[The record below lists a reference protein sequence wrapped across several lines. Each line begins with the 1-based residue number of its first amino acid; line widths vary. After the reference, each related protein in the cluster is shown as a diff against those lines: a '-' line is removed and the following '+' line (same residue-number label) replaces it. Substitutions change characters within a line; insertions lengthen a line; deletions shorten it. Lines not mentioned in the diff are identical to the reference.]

1 MSMLVTFANKVKRYA
16 ALLISIQK
24 KGSNASITRTLFHT
38 RKGVEYSKGNLSNH
52 DEKDDDDVK

>member
-1 MSMLVTFANKVKRYA
+1 MGMLVTFANKVKRYA

-24 KGSNASITRTLFHT
+24 KGSNASITQTLFH